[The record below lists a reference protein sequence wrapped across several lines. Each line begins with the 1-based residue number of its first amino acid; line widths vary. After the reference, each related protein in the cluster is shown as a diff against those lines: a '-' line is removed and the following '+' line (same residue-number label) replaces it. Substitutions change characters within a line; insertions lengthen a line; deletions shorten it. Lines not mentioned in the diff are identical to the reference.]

1 MPIKLT
7 ENFRA
12 LFYAPFYATQALGF
26 YDREGVD
33 VELRPSPA
41 PAAAAA
47 DLLDGTIDLSWGG
60 PMRVMK
66 AREDNPNSPLV
77 CFCEVV
83 ARDPFFLMGRGDPSA
98 FRLADL
104 SELRF
109 ATVSEVP
116 TPWLCLQQDL
126 RDAGVELDRL
136 GRVTNRTM
144 ADNLEALRKGDL
156 DVAQLFEPYVSM
168 ALTSGTGRILY
179 TASTRGPTVYTAFLA
194 TRDSI
199 ARNRTAFA
207 AMVRAVRRM
216 QAWLQE
222 HSVEELATTVSPSTL
237 VLQAICW
244 RAHCGAI
251 TKQGCGPNA
260 PRYRAKASLGL
271 PQASSP
277 AASSP
282 GSTTTTIAWIRAF
295 IERHGLPDRGGRP
308 RMQTLAKCSTSSFAE
323 VRLSRPRASRFAM
336 SRSQVRPSPQ

>member
-12 LFYAPFYATQALGF
+12 VFYAPFYATQALGF
-26 YDREGVD
+26 YAREGVE

-66 AREDNPNSPLV
+66 ARDDDPKSQLV
-77 CFCEVV
+77 CFCEVA
-83 ARDPFFLMGRGDPSA
+83 ARDPFFLVGRGDPST

-104 SELRF
+104 ERLRF

-126 RDAGVELDRL
+126 RDAGIDPDRL
-136 GRVTNRTM
+136 ARVTDRTM

-156 DVAQLFEPYVSM
+156 DVVQLFEPYVSE
-168 ALTSGTGRILY
+168 ALVTDAGRILY
-179 TASTRGPTVYTAFLA
+179 AASTRGPTVYTTFLA

-216 QAWLQE
+216 EAWLQE
-222 HSVEELATTVSPSTL
+222 HTADELAAAVAPFYPSVAGELLVSAL
-237 VLQAICW
+237 
-244 RAHCGAI
+244 R
-251 TKQGCGPNA
+251 
-260 PRYRAKASLGL
+260 RYHEAGLWATRPEVSREGFARLATSLL
-271 PQASSP
+271 S
-277 AASSP
+277 
-282 GSTTTTIAWIRAF
+282 
-295 IERHGLPDRGGRP
+295 GGFVS
-308 RMQTLAKCSTSSFAE
+308 RMHSYDECVDQSLC
-323 VRLSRPRASRFAM
+323 
-336 SRSQVRPSPQ
+336 